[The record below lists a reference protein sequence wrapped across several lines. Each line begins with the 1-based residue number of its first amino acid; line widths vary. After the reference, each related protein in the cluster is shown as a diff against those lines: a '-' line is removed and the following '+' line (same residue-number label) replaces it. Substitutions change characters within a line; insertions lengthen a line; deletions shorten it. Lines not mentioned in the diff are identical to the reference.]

1 VNAVIDIAIE
11 NRVARLVL
19 QRPAASNAFT
29 TEMLSQLLAAL
40 TRAAG
45 EADILAISAAGAD
58 FSLGRDRQDAK
69 AGGAP
74 FEAFKLITEVNS
86 ALSNFPGI
94 AVCSVQ
100 GRAFGFAVGMVMRS
114 DIALAAADA
123 RFMLDEVKL
132 GIAPMFIMAEIS
144 EHLAPK
150 AALDIVLSSREFGAA
165 EAKEIGLVSRVVP
178 DLHREIESLLQDL
191 RSREPEVLKTSK
203 RYFGAVRRL
212 APEARSAYALV
223 EQTRFAERRKH

>member
-1 VNAVIDIAIE
+1 VIDFAVDS
-11 NRVARLVL
+11 RVARLVL
-19 QRPAASNAFT
+19 QRPSAANAFT
-29 TEMLSQLLAAL
+29 GDMLRQLLAAL
-40 TRAAG
+40 NRAAS

-69 AGGAP
+69 SGPPP
-74 FEAFKLITEVNS
+74 FEAFKLITDVNS
-86 ALSNFPGI
+86 ALSAFPGVS
-94 AVCSVQ
+94 VCSVQ
-100 GRAFGFAVGMVMRS
+100 GRAFGFGVGMVMKS
-114 DIALAAADA
+114 DIALAAEDA

-165 EAKEIGLVSRVVP
+165 EAREIGLVSRVVT
-178 DLHREIESLLQDL
+178 DLRGETESLLKDL
-191 RSREPEVLKTSK
+191 RSRDPEVLKASK
-203 RYFGAVRRL
+203 RYFSSVRKL

-223 EQTRFAERRKH
+223 EQTRFAERRRH

>member
-1 VNAVIDIAIE
+1 VIDIAIE

-191 RSREPEVLKTSK
+191 RTREPEVLKTSK

-212 APEARSAYALV
+212 APEARSAYSLV

>member
-1 VNAVIDIAIE
+1 MIELAIDG
-11 NRVARLVL
+11 RVARLVL
-19 QRPAASNAFT
+19 QRPSTSNAFT
-29 TEMLSQLLAAL
+29 TEMLSQLLSAL
-40 TRAAG
+40 ARAAG

-58 FSLGRDRQDAK
+58 FCLGRDRQDAK

-74 FEAFKLITEVNS
+74 FEAFKLITDVNA
-86 ALSNFPGI
+86 ALSSFPGVI
-94 AVCSVQ
+94 VCSVQ

-150 AALDIVLSSREFGAA
+150 AALDIVLSSREFGAT

-178 DLHREIESLLQDL
+178 DLRRETESLLHDL
-191 RSREPEVLKTSK
+191 RSRDADVLKASK

-212 APEARSAYALV
+212 APEARSAFALA

>member
-1 VNAVIDIAIE
+1 MIDFAVE
-11 NRVARLVL
+11 NHVARLML
-19 QRPAASNAFT
+19 ARPSAANAFT
-29 TEMLSQLLAAL
+29 TEMLSHLLSAL
-40 TRAAG
+40 TRAAA

-69 AGGAP
+69 AGGPP
-74 FEAFKLITEVNS
+74 FEAFRLITDVNA
-86 ALSNFPGI
+86 ALSAFPGV

-132 GIAPMFIMAEIS
+132 GIAPMFIMAEIA

-165 EAKEIGLVSRVVP
+165 EARELGFVSRVVT
-178 DLHREIESLLQDL
+178 DLKGETENLVKEL
-191 RSREPEVLKTSK
+191 RSRDAEVLKASK
-203 RYFGAVRRL
+203 RYFGAVRKL

-223 EQTRFAERRKH
+223 EQTRFAERRK

>member
-1 VNAVIDIAIE
+1 VIDFAVE

-19 QRPAASNAFT
+19 QRPAAANAFT
-29 TEMLSQLLAAL
+29 SEMLQQLLAAL

-45 EADILAISAAGAD
+45 EADIIAISAAGAD

-74 FEAFKLITEVNS
+74 FEAFKPITDVNA
-86 ALSNFPGI
+86 ALSAFSGI
-94 AVCSVQ
+94 SICAVQ
-100 GRAFGFAVGMVMRS
+100 GRAFGFALGMVMRS

-132 GIAPMFIMAEIS
+132 GIAPMFILAEIS

-150 AALDIVLSSREFGAA
+150 SALDIVLSSREFGAA
-165 EAKEIGLVSRVVP
+165 EAKEMGLVSRVVNN
-178 DLHREIESLLQDL
+178 LQGETENLLKEL
-191 RSREPEVLKTSK
+191 RARDAEVLKGSK
-203 RYFGAVRRL
+203 RYFASVRKL
-212 APEARSAYALV
+212 PSEARSAYALV
-223 EQTRFAERRKH
+223 EQTRFAERRK

>member
-1 VNAVIDIAIE
+1 VIDFAVD

-19 QRPAASNAFT
+19 QRPSASNAFT
-29 TEMLSQLLAAL
+29 GEMLKQLLAAL
-40 TRAAG
+40 NRAAA

-58 FSLGRDRQDAK
+58 FSLGRDRQDVK
-69 AGGAP
+69 AGPPP
-74 FEAFKLITEVNS
+74 FEAFKLITDVNA
-86 ALSNFPGI
+86 ALSAFPGI
-94 AVCSVQ
+94 CVCSVQ
-100 GRAFGFAVGMVMRS
+100 GRAFGFAVGMVMKS

-132 GIAPMFIMAEIS
+132 GIAPMFILAEIS

-150 AALDIVLSSREFGAA
+150 AALDMVLSSRELGVA
-165 EAKEIGLVSRVVP
+165 EAKELGLVSRVVS
-178 DLHREIESLLQDL
+178 DLRRESEALVQEL
-191 RSREPEVLKTSK
+191 RSRDPEVLKASK
-203 RYFGAVRRL
+203 RYYASVRRL

>member
-1 VNAVIDIAIE
+1 VIDIAIE

-191 RSREPEVLKTSK
+191 RSREPEVIKTSK

>member
-1 VNAVIDIAIE
+1 VIDFAVE

-29 TEMLSQLLAAL
+29 TQMLTQMLAAL

-58 FSLGRDRQDAK
+58 FSLGRDRQDVK
-69 AGGAP
+69 SGPPP
-74 FEAFKLITEVNS
+74 FQAFKLITEVNS
-86 ALSNFPGI
+86 ALSAFPGVS
-94 AVCSVQ
+94 VCSVQ
-100 GRAFGFAVGMVMRS
+100 GRAFGFGVGVVMKS
-114 DIALAAADA
+114 DIALAASDA

-132 GIAPMFIMAEIS
+132 GIAPMFILAEIS

-150 AALDIVLSSREFGAA
+150 AALDIVLASREFCASDA
-165 EAKEIGLVSRVVP
+165 RDLGLVSRVVA
-178 DLHREIESLLQDL
+178 DLPGSTDALVREL
-191 RSREPEVLKTSK
+191 RSRDAEVLKASK
-203 RYFGAVRRL
+203 RYFRSVRQL
-212 APEARSAYALV
+212 PAEARSAYALV

>member
-1 VNAVIDIAIE
+1 VIDFAVE

-19 QRPAASNAFT
+19 QRPSASNAFT

-40 TRAAG
+40 TRAAS
-45 EADILAISAAGAD
+45 EADILTISAAGAD

-69 AGGAP
+69 AGGPP
-74 FEAFKLITEVNS
+74 FQAFKLITDVNA
-86 ALSNFPGI
+86 ALSGFPGI
-94 AVCSVQ
+94 SVCSVQ
-100 GRAFGFAVGMVMRS
+100 GRAFGFGVGMVMKS
-114 DIALAAADA
+114 DIALAATDA

-132 GIAPMFIMAEIS
+132 GIAPMFILAEMG

-150 AALDIVLSSREFGAA
+150 AALDIVLASREFGAV
-165 EAKEIGLVSRVVP
+165 EARELGLVSRVVT
-178 DLHREIESLLQDL
+178 DLKAETEMLLQEL
-191 RSREPEVLKTSK
+191 RSRDAEVLKVSK
-203 RYFGAVRRL
+203 RYFSSVRKL

>member
-1 VNAVIDIAIE
+1 VIDFSVE

-19 QRPAASNAFT
+19 QRPSASNAFT

-40 TRAAG
+40 GRAAG
-45 EADILAISAAGAD
+45 EADLLAISAAGAD

-74 FEAFKLITEVNS
+74 FEAFKLITDVN
-86 ALSNFPGI
+86 AAFANFPGI

-100 GRAFGFAVGMVMRS
+100 GRAFGFALGMVMRS

-132 GIAPMFIMAEIS
+132 GIAPMFILAEIA

-165 EAKEIGLVSRVVP
+165 EARELGLVSRVVA
-178 DLHREIESLLQDL
+178 DLKGETENLVKEL
-191 RSREPEVLKTSK
+191 RSRDAAVLKASK
-203 RYFGAVRRL
+203 RYFGAVRKL

-223 EQTRFAERRKH
+223 EQTRFAERRK

>member
-1 VNAVIDIAIE
+1 VIELAIE

-19 QRPAASNAFT
+19 QRPAAANAFT

-40 TRAAG
+40 TRAAS

-74 FEAFKLITEVNS
+74 FEAFKLITDVNA
-86 ALSNFPGI
+86 ALASFPGV

-165 EAKEIGLVSRVVP
+165 EAREMGLVSRVVT
-178 DLHREIESLLQDL
+178 DLHGETENLLREL
-191 RSREPEVLKTSK
+191 RSRDPEVLKASK

-223 EQTRFAERRKH
+223 EQTRFADRRKH

>member
-1 VNAVIDIAIE
+1 VIDLAIE
-11 NRVARLVL
+11 SRTARLVL
-19 QRPAASNAFT
+19 QRPSASNAFT

-40 TRAAG
+40 QRAAG

-69 AGGAP
+69 TGGPP
-74 FEAFKLITEVNS
+74 FEAFKLITDVNA
-86 ALSNFPGI
+86 ALSSFPGI
-94 AVCSVQ
+94 ALCSVH
-100 GRAFGFAVGMVMRS
+100 GRAFGLAVGMVMKS

-165 EAKEIGLVSRVVP
+165 EAREIGLVSRVVT
-178 DLHREIESLLQDL
+178 DLRGETESLLKDL
-191 RSREPEVLKTSK
+191 RSRDPEVLKASK
-203 RYFGAVRRL
+203 RYFSSVRKL

-223 EQTRFAERRKH
+223 EQTRFAERRRH

>member
-1 VNAVIDIAIE
+1 VIDFAIE

-19 QRPAASNAFT
+19 QRPSASNAFT
-29 TEMLSQLLAAL
+29 GEMLSQMLAAL
-40 TRAAG
+40 TRAASG
-45 EADILAISAAGAD
+45 ADILAISAAGAD
-58 FSLGRDRQDAK
+58 FSLGRDRQDAR

-74 FEAFKLITEVNS
+74 FEAFKLITDVNA
-86 ALSNFPGI
+86 ALANFPGV

-132 GIAPMFIMAEIS
+132 GIAPMFIMAEIA

-165 EAKEIGLVSRVVP
+165 EAREIGLVSRVVV
-178 DLHREIESLLQDL
+178 DLQDETENL
-191 RSREPEVLKTSK
+191 VKELHSRDAEVLKASK

-212 APEARSAYALV
+212 APEARTAYALV

>member
-1 VNAVIDIAIE
+1 VIDLAIE
-11 NRVARLVL
+11 SRTARLVL
-19 QRPAASNAFT
+19 QRPSASNAFT

-40 TRAAG
+40 QRAAG

-69 AGGAP
+69 TGGPP
-74 FEAFKLITEVNS
+74 FEAFKLITDVNA
-86 ALSNFPGI
+86 ALSSFPGI
-94 AVCSVQ
+94 ALCSVH
-100 GRAFGFAVGMVMRS
+100 GRAFGLAVGMVMKS

-123 RFMLDEVKL
+123 RFMLDEVKV

-150 AALDIVLSSREFGAA
+150 AALDMVLSSREFGAA
-165 EAKEIGLVSRVVP
+165 EAREIGLVSRVVT
-178 DLHREIESLLQDL
+178 DLRGEMESLLKDL
-191 RSREPEVLKTSK
+191 RLRDPEVLKASK
-203 RYFGAVRRL
+203 RYFSSVRKL

-223 EQTRFAERRKH
+223 EQTRFAERRGH

>member
-1 VNAVIDIAIE
+1 VIDFAVDS
-11 NRVARLVL
+11 RVARLVL
-19 QRPAASNAFT
+19 QRPSAANAFT
-29 TEMLSQLLAAL
+29 GDMLRQLLAAL
-40 TRAAG
+40 NRAAS

-69 AGGAP
+69 TGGPP
-74 FEAFKLITEVNS
+74 FEAFKLITDVNA
-86 ALSNFPGI
+86 ALSSFPGV
-94 AVCSVQ
+94 ALCSVH
-100 GRAFGFAVGMVMRS
+100 GRAFGFAVGMVMKS

-165 EAKEIGLVSRVVP
+165 EAREIGLVSRVVT
-178 DLHREIESLLQDL
+178 DLRGETESLLKDL
-191 RSREPEVLKTSK
+191 RSRDPEVLKASK
-203 RYFGAVRRL
+203 RYFSSVRKL

-223 EQTRFAERRKH
+223 EQTRFAERRRH

>member
-1 VNAVIDIAIE
+1 MIELAIE
-11 NRVARLVL
+11 DRVARLVL

-29 TEMLSQLLAAL
+29 GEMLSQLLAAL
-40 TRAAG
+40 TRAAS

-58 FSLGRDRQDAK
+58 FSLGRDRQDVK
-69 AGGAP
+69 AGPPP
-74 FEAFKLITEVNS
+74 FEAFKLITDVNA
-86 ALSNFPGI
+86 ALSAFPGV

-100 GRAFGFAVGMVMRS
+100 GRAYGFAFGMVMRS

-132 GIAPMFIMAEIS
+132 GIAPMFILAEIS

-165 EAKEIGLVSRVVP
+165 EARELGLVSRVAS
-178 DLHREIESLLQDL
+178 DLRGESEQLVKEL
-191 RSREPEVLKTSK
+191 RSRDPEVLTASK
-203 RYFGAVRRL
+203 RYFSSVRKL

-223 EQTRFAERRKH
+223 EQTRFAERRRH

>member
-1 VNAVIDIAIE
+1 MIDLAVAD
-11 NRVARLVL
+11 RVARLVL
-19 QRPAASNAFT
+19 QRPAAANAFT
-29 TEMLSQLLAAL
+29 SEMLSQLLAAL
-40 TRAAG
+40 ARAAS

-74 FEAFKLITEVNS
+74 FEAFKLITDVNA
-86 ALSNFPGI
+86 ALASFPGI

-100 GRAFGFAVGMVMRS
+100 GRAFGFALGMVMRS

-165 EAKEIGLVSRVVP
+165 EAREIGLVSRVVP
-178 DLHREIESLLQDL
+178 DLPRETETLLKEL
-191 RSREPEVLKTSK
+191 RSRDAQVLKASK
-203 RYFGAVRRL
+203 RYFGAVRRI

-223 EQTRFAERRKH
+223 EQARFAERRKH

>member
-1 VNAVIDIAIE
+1 VIDLAIE
-11 NRVARLVL
+11 SRTARLVL
-19 QRPAASNAFT
+19 QRPSASNAFT

-40 TRAAG
+40 QRAAG
-45 EADILAISAAGAD
+45 DADILAISAAGAD

-69 AGGAP
+69 TGGPP
-74 FEAFKLITEVNS
+74 FEAFKLITDVNA
-86 ALSNFPGI
+86 ALSSFPGV
-94 AVCSVQ
+94 ALCSVH
-100 GRAFGFAVGMVMRS
+100 GRAFGFAVGMVMKS

-123 RFMLDEVKL
+123 RFMLDEVKV

-165 EAKEIGLVSRVVP
+165 EAREIGLVSRVVT
-178 DLHREIESLLQDL
+178 DLRGETESLLKDL
-191 RSREPEVLKTSK
+191 RSRDPEVLKASK
-203 RYFGAVRRL
+203 RYFSSVRKL

-223 EQTRFAERRKH
+223 EQTRFAERRRH

>member
-1 VNAVIDIAIE
+1 VIDLAIE

-19 QRPAASNAFT
+19 QRPAAANAFT

-40 TRAAG
+40 TRAAS
-45 EADILAISAAGAD
+45 EADILSISAAGAD
-58 FSLGRDRQDAK
+58 FSLGRDRQDAR

-74 FEAFKLITEVNS
+74 FDAFKLITDVNA
-86 ALSNFPGI
+86 ALAGFPGI

-100 GRAFGFAVGMVMRS
+100 GRAFGFALGLVMRS

-165 EAKEIGLVSRVVP
+165 EAREIGLVSRVVDGLP
-178 DLHREIESLLQDL
+178 GETENLLKEL
-191 RSREPEVLKTSK
+191 RSRDGEVLKASK
-203 RYFGAVRRL
+203 RYFRAVRRL

>member
-1 VNAVIDIAIE
+1 VIDIAIE

-19 QRPAASNAFT
+19 QRPAASNAST